1 MNDTTTI
8 RTTLEYS
15 VMPIQRYE
23 FVCQGCFMVK
33 TINDATRVGARGDR
47 IGGWC
52 GDCA

>member
-1 MNDTTTI
+1 METTTI
-8 RTTLEYS
+8 KTQFEYS